1 MSRGLGDVYKRQL
14 YWRQG
19 GKAGL
24 RHGDWKIVRMG
35 KRKEFGPSKWELYDL
50 SEDISEENNLAQSN
64 PEQLEELIKIWETM
78 NDEMSEPLF

>member
-1 MSRGLGDVYKRQL
+1 
-14 YWRQG
+14 
-19 GKAGL
+19 
-24 RHGDWKIVRMG
+24 MG
-35 KRKEFGPSKWELYDL
+35 RRNEIGPSKWELYDL